1 MAEGAKEASG
11 FTRRAFR
18 VRRKEETLRRQEKQ
32 THSEAA
38 EEERSE
44 GRNEPLSD
52 WNAIVAGD
60 VSVFPCPGP
69 VFVWCFPRSSVAV
82 RGQSP
87 FGEESLT
94 DGEVLP
100 QAPRSSSHQATT
112 NQHYEKPCY
121 AAKHISVNILGNLV
135 TICMHKVDA
144 LTLDSMS
151 VYILSRLCYPSKDSF
166 GY

>member
-60 VSVFPCPGP
+60 VSL
-69 VFVWCFPRSSVAV
+69 FPRPGRACA
-82 RGQSP
+82 R
-87 FGEESLT
+87 
-94 DGEVLP
+94 VLSQVLRYTSGDNP
-100 QAPRSSSHQATT
+100 
-112 NQHYEKPCY
+112 
-121 AAKHISVNILGNLV
+121 L
-135 TICMHKVDA
+135 
-144 LTLDSMS
+144 
-151 VYILSRLCYPSKDSF
+151 
-166 GY
+166 

>member
-60 VSVFPCPGP
+60 VSVFPRPGRACARVLSQVLRYTSGDNP
-69 VFVWCFPRSSVAV
+69 LSE
-82 RGQSP
+82 
-87 FGEESLT
+87 EESLT

-100 QAPRSSSHQATT
+100 QAFAQGLFQPSSNYKLT
-112 NQHYEKPCY
+112 YEKPMVQCY
-121 AAKHISVNILGNLV
+121 IYFLGNSC
-135 TICMHKVDA
+135 IPSD
-144 LTLDSMS
+144 
-151 VYILSRLCYPSKDSF
+151 YIHAQN
-166 GY
+166 